1 MINIRLLPQP
11 LHDSDNTKI
20 NRKQPKLPKNY
31 TPNTQSQPMEN
42 TQEHFQGP
50 KTEVLRAQSSH
61 QD

>member
-20 NRKQPKLPKNY
+20 NRKHPKLTKPY
-31 TPNTQSQPMEN
+31 QSNTQSQPFEN

-50 KTEVLRAQSSH
+50 RT
-61 QD
+61 